1 MSVPINRS
9 LSFAY
14 EFLCFVSASRT
25 DYRFLCSV
33 SFLIKVDV
41 FLRWL
46 PVCVFTDGSRG
57 FTIIWSGCSIS
68 EPRQRWTGA
77 GDEISLSLLEGT
89 SGECQGGV
97 VRLSQIYQKAA
108 GCLSKLFPSTV
119 SCPLEMINC
128 PILLPLS
135 CIFNN

>member
-77 GDEISLSLLEGT
+77 GDVISLSLLEGT

-97 VRLSQIYQKAA
+97 LRDISK
-108 GCLSKLFPSTV
+108 GCRWVSKLFPSTV

-135 CIFNN
+135 CIFND